1 MKKIFVAAVALMIVG
16 AACSVSGEI
25 SIGGSGPLENQ
36 VEDFIEGDF
45 GDSFG
50 LGELNAS
57 CTKPSSEDVGTTF
70 LCTATTTSGGVV
82 RLEATLTED
91 EAFDV
96 QTTNLILG
104 GSWGPIEEEMVRI
117 LSENTEVDASGVTVD
132 CGKDTVIFDIGVSEP
147 HICAAGDGTG
157 SIFDLSIAFTS
168 LVPGNVLWD
177 WEIGDVRP

>member
-1 MKKIFVAAVALMIVG
+1 MKKIVGAAVALMIVG

-25 SIGGSGPLENQ
+25 NIGGSGPIENQ

-50 LGELNAS
+50 LGDLDAS
-57 CTKPSSEDVGTTF
+57 CTKPSSTDVGTTF
-70 LCTATTTSGGVV
+70 LCTATTTSDDVV
-82 RLEATLTED
+82 RLETTLAED
-91 EAFDV
+91 DTFDV

-104 GSWGPIEEEMVRI
+104 GSWGTIEQEMVRI
-117 LSENTEVDASGVTVD
+117 LGENATDPSTITVD

-147 HICAAGDGTG
+147 HVCAAGDGTE
-157 SIFDLSIAFTS
+157 SIFDLAIAFTS

-177 WEIGDVRP
+177 WEIGGIRE

>member
-1 MKKIFVAAVALMIVG
+1 MKKVLVASVVLAIVA

-25 SIGGSGPLENQ
+25 NIGGSGPVENQ

-45 GDSFG
+45 GDGFG
-50 LGELNAS
+50 LGELDAS

-70 LCTATTTSGGVV
+70 LCTATTASGDIV
-82 RLEATLTED
+82 RLETTLSED
-91 EAFDV
+91 DAFDV

-104 GSWGPIEEEMVRI
+104 GSWGPIEGEMVRI
-117 LSENTEVDASGVTVD
+117 LSENTTPDVVITVD
-132 CGKDTVIFDIGVSEP
+132 CGTETVVFDIGVSEP
-147 HICAAGDGTG
+147 HICAAGDGSG

-168 LVPGNVLWD
+168 LVPGNILWD